1 VLKKLIYG
9 FGKGNNMK
17 IVIVG
22 NGKIG
27 FSLSHQLS
35 KEGHDIVI
43 IDSKNSALRHSMDT
57 QDVFCIE
64 GNGVSKS
71 VQIEAGV
78 PNADLLIAVTSFDE
92 INIICCLIAKKL
104 GAKHTIAR
112 VRDPEYV
119 RDLNFIRDELG
130 LSMSIN
136 PELAAAQEIARIL
149 RFPSAMKVDFFAN
162 NKVELIEYRIGEQCP
177 LAGKALYT
185 LPGTFHVKI
194 LICAVQRNNQV
205 IIPDGNFV
213 LEVGDRI
220 SITSSPKEITA
231 FFHAIGMVKQKIKSV
246 IIVGGGRISYYLALQ
261 LLEMKMSV
269 KILELN
275 EERCQTLAELL
286 PKAMVL
292 HADGSDQEVLMEEGI
307 ADTDAVVALTG
318 LDEENV
324 VISMF
329 AASENVSKVITKI
342 NHLTLGTFLERAGI
356 DCAITPNIIAANRI
370 VHYVRAMQNSLG
382 SNVEAMTKVV
392 DNKVEALEFRVREKF
407 RGKNI
412 PLKDISLKKGLLI
425 ASIIR
430 GGRLIFPGG
439 NDSIQVRDN
448 VIVVTTRDGL
458 QDLNDI
464 LQ

>member
-1 VLKKLIYG
+1 
-9 FGKGNNMK
+9 
-17 IVIVG
+17 
-22 NGKIG
+22 
-27 FSLSHQLS
+27 
-35 KEGHDIVI
+35 
-43 IDSKNSALRHSMDT
+43 
-57 QDVFCIE
+57 
-64 GNGVSKS
+64 
-71 VQIEAGV
+71 
-78 PNADLLIAVTSFDE
+78 
-92 INIICCLIAKKL
+92 
-104 GAKHTIAR
+104 
-112 VRDPEYV
+112 
-119 RDLNFIRDELG
+119 
-130 LSMSIN
+130 
-136 PELAAAQEIARIL
+136 
-149 RFPSAMKVDFFAN
+149 
-162 NKVELIEYRIGEQCP
+162 
-177 LAGKALYT
+177 
-185 LPGTFHVKI
+185 
-194 LICAVQRNNQV
+194 
-205 IIPDGNFV
+205 
-213 LEVGDRI
+213 
-220 SITSSPKEITA
+220 
-231 FFHAIGMVKQKIKSV
+231 
-246 IIVGGGRISYYLALQ
+246 
-261 LLEMKMSV
+261 
-269 KILELN
+269 
-275 EERCQTLAELL
+275 
-286 PKAMVL
+286 
-292 HADGSDQEVLMEEGI
+292 MEEGI

>member
-1 VLKKLIYG
+1 
-9 FGKGNNMK
+9 MK

-27 FSLSHQLS
+27 FSLSQQLS
-35 KEGHDIVI
+35 KEGHDVVI
-43 IDSKNSALRHSMDT
+43 IDNKSAALRHSMDA

-64 GNGVSKS
+64 GNGVSKA

-78 PNADLLIAVTSFDE
+78 PTADLMIAVTSFDE

-119 RDLNFIRDELG
+119 KDLNFIRDDLG

-136 PELAAAQEIARIL
+136 PELAAAQEIARVL

-162 NKVELIEYRIGEQCP
+162 NKVELIEYRVGEKCP
-177 LAGKALYT
+177 LAGRALHT
-185 LPGTFHVKI
+185 LPNAFHVKI
-194 LICAVQRNNQV
+194 LVCAVQRDNQV

-213 LEVGDRI
+213 LQVGDRI
-220 SITSSPKEITA
+220 SITASPKEITA

-246 IIVGGGRISYYLALQ
+246 MIVGGGRVTYYLALQ

-269 KILELN
+269 KILEQN
-275 EERCQTLAELL
+275 AERCKQLSELL
-286 PKAMVL
+286 PKAMIL
-292 HADGSDQEVLMEEGI
+292 HADGSDQDVLLEEGI
-307 ADTDAVVALTG
+307 ARTDAFVALTG

-329 AASENVSKVITKI
+329 ATSENVGKVVTKI
-342 NHLTLGTFLERAGI
+342 NHLNLGTFLEKAGI
-356 DCAITPNIIAANRI
+356 DCAVTPNIIAANNI
-370 VHYVRAMQNSLG
+370 VHYVRAMQNSWG

-392 DNKVEALEFRVREKF
+392 DNRVEALEFRVRENFK
-407 RGKNI
+407 GKNI
-412 PLKDISLKKGLLI
+412 PLKNIALKKGLLI

-430 GGRLIFPGG
+430 GGRLISPGG